1 MAENRNKAQQNLPDM
16 QRFSYFNGKVIGA
29 VCVLNDAPVTRKAAR
44 QGASVMAHEM
54 LRTLMAE
61 IADGKE
67 STLIKDAEGR
77 PWAEIAGGRH
87 GASISHSRNVVAVAL
102 AIEPGIVVGVD
113 LEYRDP
119 TRSIPEMAPLLG
131 MPSDISVADFY
142 DAWCRYEAVFK
153 ATSEVDPI
161 AQRAETEMPA
171 VTLTLPEN
179 FASCLV
185 ATNGSVRE
193 E

>member
-1 MAENRNKAQQNLPDM
+1 MAENPNTAKRNLPDM
-16 QRFSYFNGKVIGA
+16 QHFSYFNGKIIGA

-44 QGASVMAHEM
+44 HEASVMAHEM
-54 LRTLMAE
+54 LCTLMAE

-67 STLIKDAEGR
+67 STLIKDAQGR
-77 PWAEIAGGRH
+77 PWAEIAGLRH
-87 GASISHSRNVVAVAL
+87 GASISHSRNVVTVAL

-153 ATSEVDPI
+153 ATGEVDPL
-161 AQRAETEMPA
+161 AQRAQTEIPT
-171 VTLTLPEN
+171 VTLSLPEN
-179 FASCLV
+179 YASCLV
-185 ATNGSVRE
+185 AIDGA
-193 E
+193 